1 MKFFKRNQNIIL
13 LVFAGL
19 AIRIILSFFG
29 TLHLDQG
36 TFIAWSN
43 ILVRDGFKNFYN
55 SWSDYL
61 PGYLYFLWGLGKLNA
76 LNFIPQTL
84 LIQTSGNVG

>member
-1 MKFFKRNQNIIL
+1 MRFFEKSKSIIL
-13 LVFAGL
+13 VLFFAL
-19 AIRIILSFFG
+19 ILRLLLSFFG

-43 ILVRDGFKNFYN
+43 ILIRDGFRNFYN

-61 PGYLYFLWGLGKLNA
+61 PGYLYFLWGLGKINL
-76 LNFIPQTL
+76 
-84 LIQTSGNVG
+84 SGFLPETDRKSVV